1 MKFSHIA
8 AALGVAAM
16 VFGVAAA
23 PDDARSEDQFTIG
36 VTVWDVSTTPF
47 AVPLV
52 KGMRDAAEKANV
64 NLIVSDPKWDA
75 SVQVENVREFIVQG
89 VDAIAIAPIDIAGVL
104 PAVQEALD
112 AGIPVVGALGEIEGV
127 PYIGVDDVEYGR
139 LSARLMLEALATV
152 EGEKRIVMFR
162 GTAGGSPDRRRMQG
176 MGEVLE
182 ASGVEHDWVDV
193 TADWLPD
200 KALTGFQDVLQRFPV
215 AGSVTLVN
223 SMGNCM
229 VPPSLDW
236 AQRLDRTEI
245 MFRRYRPLFG
255 RRAGHRDRQ
264 DVRRGLPGSADHGRA
279 RGRQPG
285 CHECRRRLLDAAG
298 LRPGPADLQ
307 LHAGQLRRVRGA
319 RLLAP
324 RPGYRVA
331 ELWAVAGEA
340 AAHTLSL
347 PHRARRTR
355 VRFCSGGR
363 RTMSWSRR

>member
-8 AALGVAAM
+8 AALGVAALI
-16 VFGVAAA
+16 VGTAAA
-23 PDDARSEDQFTIG
+23 PDDARSEDQFTVG

-200 KALTGFQDVLQRFPV
+200 KALTGFQDVLQRFPI

-223 SMGNCM
+223 SNGKLHGSAVAGLGPEAGAHGNHVC
-229 VPPSLDW
+229 
-236 AQRLDRTEI
+236 RH
-245 MFRRYRPLFG
+245 RPLFG
-255 RRAGHRDRQ
+255 RGASHRCRQ
-264 DVRRGLPGSADHGRA
+264 DVRRRLPGSADHGRA
-279 RGRQPG
+279 GGRQPG
-285 CHECRRRLLDAAG
+285 RHECRWRLLDAAG
-298 LRPGPADLQ
+298 LRPGTADLQ

-319 RLLAP
+319 RLLAS
-324 RPGYRVA
+324 RPGY
-331 ELWAVAGEA
+331 
-340 AAHTLSL
+340 
-347 PHRARRTR
+347 
-355 VRFCSGGR
+355 
-363 RTMSWSRR
+363 